1 MLFVITASS
10 SKKRTRSWLH
20 MTLSICFYQR
30 WHYCQKLSAIQ
41 VLHQILCKADELS
54 HWIVVHLKRISGAIP
69 LEKSQQYFAG
79 QTSKFFL
86 NLADVQKEWFKVV
99 DARPPAI
106 LLKFFSKVMTTS
118 KALLMVVATYRKL
131 RRSIKLFSL
140 QTFWC
145 IVFCSTLR
153 FNHLAW
159 CKYGSRRPRVESRE
173 NFFQNAAWWSILL
186 EDMCHP
192 GRWYDAK

>member
-1 MLFVITASS
+1 MFLAAYDTFNLLLP
-10 SKKRTRSWLH
+10 K
-20 MTLSICFYQR
+20 MTLLPKIICYSNVTSGSMR
-30 WHYCQKLSAIQ
+30 YS
-41 VLHQILCKADELS
+41 KADELS